1 DETARQDWASTAV
14 GVGVVATFLATTTLF
29 ARLAVRTERW
39 IATDDP
45 PPRAMECSSSVLWD
59 EVRESFEEYQLVASF
74 ESQKAAL
81 ETFLTRSG
89 GADCPELALP

>member
-1 DETARQDWASTAV
+1 
-14 GVGVVATFLATTTLF
+14 
-29 ARLAVRTERW
+29 
-39 IATDDP
+39 
-45 PPRAMECSSSVLWD
+45 MECSSLVMWD
-59 EVRESFEEYQLVASF
+59 EVRASFEEYQFAAGF